1 MRSPSQ
7 STVSEIGKAHASER
21 TLSRVLSCGDHSS
34 RPVVTGGLEQPT
46 RSHRAGR
53 TTPVW
58 SCFGWGLPSLRC
70 HQRSGALLPHPFTLT
85 CLATG
90 GLLSVALPLGFPRL
104 AVNQPPSL

>member
-1 MRSPSQ
+1 MRSPSR

-34 RPVVTGGLEQPT
+34 RPVVTGGLEQPP

-58 SCFGWGLPSLRC
+58 SCFRWGLPSLHC

-85 CLATG
+85 GVATG
-90 GLLSVALPLGFPRL
+90 GLLSVALSCELPRL
-104 AVNQPPSL
+104 AVKQHPAL